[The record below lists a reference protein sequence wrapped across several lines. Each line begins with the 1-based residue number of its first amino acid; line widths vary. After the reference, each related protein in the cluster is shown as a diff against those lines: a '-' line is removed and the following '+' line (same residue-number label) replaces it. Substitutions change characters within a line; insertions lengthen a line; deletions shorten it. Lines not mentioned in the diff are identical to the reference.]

1 MILLKVSYRVRAHH
15 ILPFEQIFEQEIVPL
30 IREHGLGFQ
39 GIWKSRVGNA
49 GEFLELWQFEDL
61 ADFDRRWGA
70 LMGDERLLKIFERTG
85 PMVEEENFSVFEPVG
100 IRGDLTQRRKDA
112 KGERKERVSE

>member
-49 GEFLELWQFEDL
+49 GEFLELWEFEDL

-85 PMVEEENFSVFEPVG
+85 PMVEDENFSIFEPVG
-100 IRGDLTQRRKDA
+100 GEGFTQRRRGA
-112 KGERKERVSE
+112 EEGEEVSV